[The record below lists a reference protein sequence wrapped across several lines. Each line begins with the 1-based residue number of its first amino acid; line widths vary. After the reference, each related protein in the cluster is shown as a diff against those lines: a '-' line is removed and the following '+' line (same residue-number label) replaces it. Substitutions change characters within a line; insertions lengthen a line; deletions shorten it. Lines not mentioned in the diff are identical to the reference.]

1 MLSNAPVTLADEIF
15 VIVLSAPLIVLFVSV
30 CVSLVPTTV
39 PDGIAFWAAEPSI
52 FPEPFDNTKL
62 EAAIPEIVLLSALI
76 VLFVN
81 VWASSKSTSV
91 ASETAVLNS
100 ASVPVIVLSV
110 KSIVLF
116 VRVAVPEA
124 VKIDEVSAAIVK
136 VFPEIVVF
144 IALPPKTLKVSPF
157 AEIVDTVEESSANFT
172 VPSILVPS
180 PIAV

>member
-39 PDGIAFWAAEPSI
+39 PDALLFGAEPSI

-62 EAAIPEIVLLSALI
+62 EPAIPEIVLLSALI

-81 VWASSKSTSV
+81 VWPSSKSTSV

-116 VRVAVPEA
+116 VRAVPEQ
-124 VKIDEVSAAIVK
+124 
-136 VFPEIVVF
+136 
-144 IALPPKTLKVSPF
+144 LKLMKYHQLLKCF
-157 AEIVDTVEESSANFT
+157 QK
-172 VPSILVPS
+172 
-180 PIAV
+180 